1 MKPKLLIFPFILLI
15 TFPLTIFADG
25 MVVPPIQYKGSL
37 NETAQEAILIFHK
50 GTEQQPSSQ
59 DMILKITVQGE
70 TKDFG
75 WVVPLPSVPDTGK
88 ADAAM
93 FQELHDYVQARQP
106 RRPKATPSF
115 KNGLDQKSE
124 SAPAAVVIKREI
136 VGSYDVAIVRE
147 KKDGGLKDWLK
158 DNEFKTP
165 ENVGDLIAFYRKKG
179 YVFAC
184 MKVSDAELTKGA
196 SADLHP
202 IRFRFTTGGRDGI
215 FFPMRMTGLQKER
228 FNLNLYVFY
237 NRWGNDRLSRFGYMQ
252 KGLSRR
258 WRDYDS
264 RSCKPN
270 AGKLWS
276 NPSKDPYLKNYARI
290 FPTVTEYMKEN
301 FPNNRYYLTN
311 VYANNLN
318 PKNVLDWEDDLWMFP
333 YYTDKRFVPY
343 DAREGGPA
351 AYGY

>member
-1 MKPKLLIFPFILLI
+1 MKTILPFLTLLALPI
-15 TFPLTIFADG
+15 TIFADG
-25 MVVPPIQYKGSL
+25 MVVPPQKYEGSL

-59 DMILKITVQGE
+59 DMILKISVQGE

-75 WVVPLPSVPDTGK
+75 WVVPLPSVPETGK

-93 FQELHDYVQARQP
+93 FRELHDYVQARQP
-106 RRPKATPSF
+106 RRPKATPGGFNRIDS
-115 KNGLDQKSE
+115 KAE
-124 SAPAAVVIKREI
+124 SAPAAQVIKREI

-147 KKDGGLKDWLK
+147 KKDGGLKDWLEE
-158 DNEFKTP
+158 NQFKTP

-184 MKVSDAELTKGA
+184 MKVSDAEMKKGS

-237 NRWGNDRLSRFGYMQ
+237 DKWVNDRLSRFGYMQ

-258 WRDYDS
+258 
-264 RSCKPN
+264 
-270 AGKLWS
+270 
-276 NPSKDPYLKNYARI
+276 
-290 FPTVTEYMKEN
+290 
-301 FPNNRYYLTN
+301 
-311 VYANNLN
+311 
-318 PKNVLDWEDDLWMFP
+318 
-333 YYTDKRFVPY
+333 
-343 DAREGGPA
+343 
-351 AYGY
+351 

>member
-1 MKPKLLIFPFILLI
+1 
-15 TFPLTIFADG
+15 
-25 MVVPPIQYKGSL
+25 
-37 NETAQEAILIFHK
+37 
-50 GTEQQPSSQ
+50 
-59 DMILKITVQGE
+59 
-70 TKDFG
+70 
-75 WVVPLPSVPDTGK
+75 
-88 ADAAM
+88 M
-93 FQELHDYVQARQP
+93 FRELHDYVQARQP
-106 RRPKATPSF
+106 RRPKATPGGFNRIDS
-115 KNGLDQKSE
+115 KAE
-124 SAPAAVVIKREI
+124 SAPAAQVIKREI

-147 KKDGGLKDWLK
+147 KKDGGLKDWLEE
-158 DNEFKTP
+158 NQFKTP

-184 MKVSDAELTKGA
+184 MKVSDAEMKKGS

-237 NRWGNDRLSRFGYMQ
+237 DKWVNDRLSRFGYMQ

-264 RSCKPN
+264 RACKPN

-290 FPTVTEYMKEN
+290 FPTVTKYMKEH

-311 VYANNLN
+311 VYANKLN
-318 PKNVLDWEDDLWMFP
+318 PKSVLDWEDDLWMFP

-351 AYGY
+351 ALGY

>member
-1 MKPKLLIFPFILLI
+1 MKQKLLFLPFLFLIIFPLS
-15 TFPLTIFADG
+15 IFADG
-25 MVVPPIQYKGSL
+25 MVVPPQKYEGSL

-75 WVVPLPSVPDTGK
+75 WVVPLPSVPETGK

-93 FQELHDYVQARQP
+93 FKELHDYVQARQP
-106 RRPKATPSF
+106 RRPKASGGF
-115 KNGLDQKSE
+115 NGIDSKSE
-124 SAPAAVVIKREI
+124 SEPAAQVIKREI

-147 KKDGGLKDWLK
+147 KKDGGLKDWLE
-158 DNEFKTP
+158 DNQFKTP

-184 MKVSDAELTKGA
+184 MKVSDAELKKGS

-237 NRWGNDRLSRFGYMQ
+237 DKWVNDRLSRFGYMQ

-276 NPSKDPYLKNYARI
+276 NPSKDPYLKNYAGI
-290 FPTVTEYMKEN
+290 FPTVTKYMKEH

-311 VYANNLN
+311 VYANKLN
-318 PKNVLDWEDDLWMFP
+318 PKSVLDWEDDLWMFP

-351 AYGY
+351 ARGY